1 MKGSTSRKIRRYG
14 SSRIWKR
21 VPLPT
26 KTTNSIKFLM
36 RQQQIGQG
44 EAAKWKHEV
53 EERGDDAIFF
63 LEYH

>member
-1 MKGSTSRKIRRYG
+1 MKGSTSRKIRRSG

-21 VPLPT
+21 VPVPAT
-26 KTTNSIKFLM
+26 TTNSIKVLM

-44 EAAKWKHEV
+44 EVTKWKHEV
-53 EERGDDAIFF
+53 EERGDDTIFF

>member
-1 MKGSTSRKIRRYG
+1 
-14 SSRIWKR
+14 
-21 VPLPT
+21 
-26 KTTNSIKFLM
+26 M

-63 LEYH
+63 LEYHQVIAQLNFFFALSLIKLNEDNVQQRDYTKG